1 MEEDQLLSQLM
12 QLEQEMHLTSTRK
25 NRERMESLLDPDFKE
40 IGRSGLTYS
49 RLEILN
55 EFHDEKK
62 LPTILVSDEAVT
74 ILHEELVLLTYK
86 SRHDSADNP
95 RPTLRSS
102 LWRKRGSQWQICFH
116 QGTAAAE

>member
-1 MEEDQLLSQLM
+1 MGKEKLLSQLM

-25 NRERMESLLDPDFKE
+25 NKIRMEALLDPEFKE
-40 IGRSGLTYS
+40 IGRSGQTYS
-49 RLEILN
+49 RQEILEEFDN
-55 EFHDEKK
+55 ENE
-62 LPTILVSDEAVT
+62 LPIILVSDAAVT

-86 SRHDSADNP
+86 SRHDSIDNP

-102 LWRKRGSQWQICFH
+102 LWRMRGSQWQICFH